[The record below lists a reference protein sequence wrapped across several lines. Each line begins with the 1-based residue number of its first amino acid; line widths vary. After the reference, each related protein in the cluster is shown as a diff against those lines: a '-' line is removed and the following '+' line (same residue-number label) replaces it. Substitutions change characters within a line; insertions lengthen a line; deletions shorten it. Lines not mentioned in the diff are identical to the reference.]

1 MWAAVILG
9 KTMSRQRFNL
19 NLSQHQFCFLFFL
32 SSTQRLVWPFTLN
45 LSQHNLFLFFFSSTQ
60 GWVWPFGSSASSPSW
75 PISSFLASYSQI
87 QSYCIRWVPI
97 TNQVPQRNHKLV
109 RICIQKL
116 SIAITQTSSIILL
129 QRSNRFMISICAS
142 DAFMVIFLLVFNQPG
157 VFFKKIIS
165 SWFSLLAHLQ
175 PTRRLF

>member
-19 NLSQHQFCFLFFL
+19 NLSQHQFCFLFFF

-60 GWVWPFGSSASSPSW
+60 GWVWPFWSSASSPSW

-87 QSYCIRWVPI
+87 QSYCIRWGAHNLSGSPKKSQIGQNSHPHRYHSKVI
-97 TNQVPQRNHKLV
+97 HCSVAAKQSFHDFNLCQR
-109 RICIQKL
+109 
-116 SIAITQTSSIILL
+116 
-129 QRSNRFMISICAS
+129 RFH
-142 DAFMVIFLLVFNQPG
+142 G
-157 VFFKKIIS
+157 H
-165 SWFSLLAHLQ
+165 LLARLQ
-175 PTRRLF
+175 PARRLF